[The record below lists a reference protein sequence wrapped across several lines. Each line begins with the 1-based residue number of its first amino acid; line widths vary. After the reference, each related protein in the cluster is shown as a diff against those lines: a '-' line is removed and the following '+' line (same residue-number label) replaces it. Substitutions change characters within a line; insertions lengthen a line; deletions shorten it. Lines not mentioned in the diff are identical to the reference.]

1 MLGHLELFAMRT
13 AAKIFRLV
21 VEMQCRHTER
31 TQVHLF
37 SVTLVQTRIIPSNE
51 ALCEVWYFE
60 KPAVTCN
67 VYPIFAW

>member
-1 MLGHLELFAMRT
+1 MLGHLELFAKRT

-31 TQVHLF
+31 TQVYLF
-37 SVTLVQTRIIPSNE
+37 SVTVVQIHIVSSNE
-51 ALCEVWYFE
+51 ALCEVCFFK
-60 KPAVTCN
+60 KPAVTYN